1 MDNLKKAEELVET
14 LQQNL
19 EKIEKKD
26 FSIYFFII
34 DTNGTPIGSV
44 ANIYEHVKVLN
55 QLGYKACI
63 LHEKNEYATKQ
74 LEFIKGWL
82 GEEYSSLPHAS
93 IEDKEVKINMVDYI
107 MVPELFANVMEQT
120 VNLPGKRVVFCQSYD
135 YITETLQAGKSWS
148 DYNITDC
155 ITTTEKQ
162 KEYIDGLFNGKI
174 NTKVVP
180 VSIDER
186 FKKTDKLKKP
196 IISIL
201 TRDQRETVKIFK
213 TFYLKYPHLKWVTFR
228 DMRGMTKEVFSSA
241 LQESCLSVWVD
252 DISAFGTFPLES
264 MACDTPVIGKVPNLP
279 NGWITEKNGMW
290 VDNSVIIPDLV
301 AQYIQSWLEDAVPSE
316 IFSEMEETVKK
327 YDVKSMKKE
336 IKKVYKELFESRK
349 KEINDTLAKYEVNN
363 LEEKNK

>member
-213 TFYLKYPHLKWVTFR
+213 TFYLKDRHL
-228 DMRGMTKEVFSSA
+228 
-241 LQESCLSVWVD
+241 
-252 DISAFGTFPLES
+252 
-264 MACDTPVIGKVPNLP
+264 
-279 NGWITEKNGMW
+279 
-290 VDNSVIIPDLV
+290 
-301 AQYIQSWLEDAVPSE
+301 
-316 IFSEMEETVKK
+316 
-327 YDVKSMKKE
+327 
-336 IKKVYKELFESRK
+336 
-349 KEINDTLAKYEVNN
+349 
-363 LEEKNK
+363 